1 LVFIGIEI
9 IVLPGFGVA
18 GVAGIALVLTGLTLS
33 LVNNVGFDFEMV
45 MPNKLITASL
55 TVILGLI
62 LGLFGSISL
71 ARKFLTSTMMSNV
84 VLTSIQRKEDGFIG
98 VDASESALVGH
109 EGIAFTILRPS
120 GKVEIEGELYDAT
133 ALNGFIEKGE
143 QIKVV
148 KHEMAQLF
156 VKKM

>member
-1 LVFIGIEI
+1 
-9 IVLPGFGVA
+9 
-18 GVAGIALVLTGLTLS
+18 
-33 LVNNVGFDFEMV
+33 
-45 MPNKLITASL
+45 
-55 TVILGLI
+55 
-62 LGLFGSISL
+62 
-71 ARKFLTSTMMSNV
+71 MMSNM
-84 VLTSIQRKEDGFIG
+84 VLTNIQRKEDGFIG
-98 VDASESALVGH
+98 VDVSESVLVGH